1 MAKLTYCPIC
11 NEITYHDRDK
21 IYHCPTCNHH
31 LNTIDLKGDYIMS
44 NEYKE
49 WEEDRKIEAYED
61 IIVIAEIIENWRK
74 KGSDSG
80 YMCDSFFNIIDILD
94 KGGWI

>member
-11 NEITYHDRDK
+11 NKITYHDRNK
-21 IYHCPTCNHH
+21 IYYCPICNHH
-31 LNTIDLKGDYIMS
+31 LNTTDLKGDDIMS
-44 NEYKE
+44 NEYRE

-61 IIVIAEIIENWRK
+61 IIVIAEIIENWRE

-80 YMCDSFFNIIDILD
+80 YICDSFFNIIDILN

>member
-11 NEITYHDRDK
+11 NKITYHDRDK

-31 LNTIDLKGDYIMS
+31 LNTTDLKGDDIMS

-49 WEEDRKIEAYED
+49 WEEDRKIEAWDD
-61 IIVIAEIIENWRK
+61 ICKIAEVVEKWRDE
-74 KGSDSG
+74 GLGDG
-80 YMCDSFFNIIDILD
+80 LCDSFLEIVDILD
-94 KGGWI
+94 KGGWV